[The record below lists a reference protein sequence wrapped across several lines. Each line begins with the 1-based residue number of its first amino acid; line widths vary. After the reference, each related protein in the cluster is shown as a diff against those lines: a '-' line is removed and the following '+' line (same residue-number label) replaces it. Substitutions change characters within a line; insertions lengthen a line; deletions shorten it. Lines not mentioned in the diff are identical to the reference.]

1 MEANIFIFK
10 EDITIIMEN
19 ILAIDI
25 GGSKILVGIVD
36 SSGNVIAEKK
46 TLIHQP
52 TQASILYE
60 TFSLCDVFI
69 AEFDISCIGVSI
81 PGLVDPMKGL
91 WLEAVFSKVRDFR
104 LGDILEERY
113 HVPVFVEND
122 ANNCAY
128 GEKTFGNAK
137 EYDDF
142 IWLTISNGCGAGVFL
157 GGKLFTGQNGHAGEL
172 GHLCVTDEDYICPCG
187 NKGCLEA
194 VAAGPGIT
202 YRYKQATG
210 ESLSAKE
217 IATKAKSG
225 DIAALTV
232 YHNTG
237 EYIGKAIAAAVNVL
251 NVPLVVLG
259 GGIAMDYD
267 LFKDNI
273 FKSVQRH
280 IYRTAN
286 KSLLI
291 MRTKLGYQASLIG
304 AAANALDNIG
314 RIAIKY
320 NCRSDYDKER
330 NSKAGS

>member
-1 MEANIFIFK
+1 MK
-10 EDITIIMEN
+10 N

-25 GGSKILVGIVD
+25 GGSKILVGIID
-36 SSGNVIAEKK
+36 SSGNIIAEKK

-52 TQASILYE
+52 TQASILHE
-60 TFSLCDVFI
+60 TFSLCDSFI
-69 AEFDISCIGVSI
+69 AEFGISCIGVSI
-81 PGLVDPMKGL
+81 PGLVDPIEGL

-104 LGDILEERY
+104 LRDILQERY

-128 GEKTFGNAK
+128 GEKNFGNAK

-194 VAAGPGIT
+194 VAAGPGIS
-202 YRYKQATG
+202 YRYKQITG
-210 ESLSAKE
+210 ESLTAKE
-217 IATKAKSG
+217 IATKAKAG
-225 DIAALTV
+225 DATALTI

-237 EYIGKAIAAAVNVL
+237 GYIGKAIAAAVNVL
-251 NVPLVVLG
+251 NVPLVVIG
-259 GGIAMDYD
+259 GGVAMDYD
-267 LFKDNI
+267 LFKDNM

-286 KSLLI
+286 KSLVI
-291 MRTKLGYQASLIG
+291 MPTKLGYHASLIG
-304 AAANALDNIG
+304 AAANALGNLE
-314 RIAIKY
+314 RMVVKCE
-320 NCRSDYDKER
+320 CRGDCDDER
-330 NSKAGS
+330 VKR